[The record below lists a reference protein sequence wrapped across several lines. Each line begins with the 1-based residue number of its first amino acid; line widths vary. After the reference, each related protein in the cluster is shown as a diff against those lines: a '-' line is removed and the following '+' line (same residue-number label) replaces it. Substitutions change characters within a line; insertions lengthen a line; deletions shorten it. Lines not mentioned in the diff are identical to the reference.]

1 VSRESREEGEVMKR
15 SRAGR
20 GALKLLVAAS
30 VCTAAGAA
38 AGSDPDWQAQG
49 RAAVAR
55 ARDLAAD
62 EVRARNVVLFVGDG
76 MGVSTV
82 TAARILDGQLRGEPG
97 EENLLAFERLPH
109 VALAKTY
116 NTNQQVP
123 DSAGTMTALVTGAKT
138 RAGVLSVSAEVPVG
152 DHAAVAGRELRTL
165 FEEAEAKGL
174 ATGLV
179 TTTTVT
185 HATPAACYAHSP
197 DRDWE
202 NDTLLP
208 PAARAAGF
216 PDIARQLVEFAAGDG
231 LEVALGGGRV
241 HFLPA
246 DTADP
251 EYPDRKGARGDG
263 RNLVDAWLARAPGAA
278 FAWSRA
284 QLEAASAGSG
294 PLLGLFEP
302 SHMQWEAHR
311 PRDRAGEPSL
321 AEMTEVAIRRLSRQR
336 RGFVLMV
343 EGGRID
349 HGHHAGSAHLAL
361 RDAVAFSEAVAAALR
376 LLDLDDTLVVVTA
389 DHSHVFAIAGY
400 PTRGN
405 PILGLVAENDDRG
418 DPAGELAHDLYGLPY
433 TTLGYLNGPGH
444 TAASDQQPAGAK
456 RFPHMPKRA
465 EPGTA
470 ARPDLAATDTAAPG
484 YLQESAIPLSSET
497 HGGEDVPIYAGGPG
511 AALFHGVQEQSYVYH
526 AIRAALGWD
535 APADAP
541 TPRWWEI
548 WR

>member
-1 VSRESREEGEVMKR
+1 MRTAGA
-15 SRAGR
+15 RA
-20 GALKLLVAAS
+20 ALVAVA
-30 VCTAAGAA
+30 VATAAGGA
-38 AGSDPDWQAQG
+38 AGIAGDPEWMAQG

-55 ARDLAAD
+55 ARELAVDAG
-62 EVRARNVVLFVGDG
+62 RARNVVLFIGDG
-76 MGVSTV
+76 MGVATV
-82 TAARILDGQLRGEPG
+82 TAARILDGQLRGEAG

-123 DSAGTMTALVTGAKT
+123 DSAGTMTAIVTGAKT
-138 RAGVLSVSAEVPVG
+138 RAGALSVSAEVPVG
-152 DHAAVAGRELRTL
+152 DHAAVAGRELLTL
-165 FEEAEAKGL
+165 FEEAEARGL
-174 ATGLV
+174 ATGIV

-202 NDTLLP
+202 NDATLP

-216 PDIARQLVEFAAGDG
+216 KDIARQLVETTAGDG
-231 LEVALGGGRV
+231 LEIVLGGGRA

-251 EYPDRKGARGDG
+251 EYPEQRGARGDG
-263 RNLVDAWLARAPGAA
+263 RNLVEAWLARAPEAV
-278 FAWSRA
+278 FAWNRA
-284 QLEAASAGSG
+284 QLEAVNPAGTG

-311 PRDRAGEPSL
+311 SRDRAGEPSL
-321 AEMTEVAIRRLSRQR
+321 AEMTEVAIQRLAAHDA
-336 RGFVLMV
+336 GFVLMV

-349 HGHHAGSAHLAL
+349 HGHHAGSAYLAL
-361 RDAVAFSEAVAAALR
+361 HDTVAFSQAVAAALR
-376 LLDLDDTLVVVTA
+376 LVDLDETLVVVTA

-405 PILGLVAENDDRG
+405 PILGVVAGNDDRG
-418 DPAGELAHDLYGLPY
+418 EPAGEPALDGHGLPY

-444 TAASDQQPAGAK
+444 AASSDQQPAGAK
-456 RFPHMPKRA
+456 RFPHRPRRF
-465 EPGTA
+465 EPATA
-470 ARPDLAATDTAAPG
+470 ARPDLAGVDTASPM
-484 YLQESAIPLSSET
+484 YLQESAVPLASET
-497 HGGEDVPIYAGGPG
+497 HAGEDVPIYAGGAG

-535 APADAP
+535 ATETGGRPS
-541 TPRWWEI
+541 RWWERW

>member
-1 VSRESREEGEVMKR
+1 MKSPR
-15 SRAGR
+15 MDTRTWHRRIAAALAAALAAAG
-20 GALKLLVAAS
+20 GS
-30 VCTAAGAA
+30 GAA
-38 AGSDPDWQAQG
+38 AGGDPDWQAQG

-55 ARDLAAD
+55 ALSLSHDTG
-62 EVRARNVVLFVGDG
+62 RARNVVLFVGDG
-76 MGVSTV
+76 MGIATV

-138 RAGVLSVSAEVPVG
+138 RAGLVSVSADVPLG
-152 DHAAVAGRELRTL
+152 DHVAAAGRELRTL
-165 FEEAEAKGL
+165 FEEAEANGL
-174 ATGLV
+174 ATGVV

-202 NDTLLP
+202 NDTLLT

-216 PDIARQLVEFAAGDG
+216 PDIARQLVEFAAGNG
-231 LEVALGGGRV
+231 LEIALGGGRA

-246 DTADP
+246 DAADP
-251 EYPDRKGARGDG
+251 EYPDRRGVRGDG

-278 FAWSRA
+278 FVWRRA
-284 QLEAASAGSG
+284 QLLAVDPAGEG

-311 PRDRAGEPSL
+311 ARDRAGEPSL
-321 AEMTEVAIRRLSRQR
+321 AEMTELAIRRLSRQR
-336 RGFVLMV
+336 AGFVLMV

-361 RDAVAFSEAVAAALR
+361 HDAVAFSEAIAAALR
-376 LLDLDDTLVVVTA
+376 LIDLDETLVVVTA

-400 PTRGN
+400 PQRGN
-405 PILGLVAENDDRG
+405 PILGLVAETDARG
-418 DPAGELAHDLYGLPY
+418 EPAGTLARDLHGLPY

-444 TAASDQQPAGAK
+444 AAASDQQPAGAK
-456 RFPHMPKRA
+456 RFPHFPERA
-465 EPGTA
+465 EAGSA
-470 ARPDLAATDTAAPG
+470 VRPDLTAIDTAAPSH
-484 YLQESAIPLSSET
+484 LQESAIPLTSET

-535 APADAP
+535 AAPAEAP
-541 TPRWWEI
+541 AASWWERWW
-548 WR
+548 R

>member
-1 VSRESREEGEVMKR
+1 MKTT
-15 SRAGR
+15 RAR
-20 GALKLLVAAS
+20 RRASHLIAALA
-30 VCTAAGAA
+30 TAAGAA
-38 AGSDPDWQAQG
+38 SGASAGAAAGADPDWQAQG

-55 ARDLAAD
+55 ARELTRDTG
-62 EVRARNVVLFVGDG
+62 RARNVVLFVGDG
-76 MGVSTV
+76 MGIATV
-82 TAARILDGQLRGEPG
+82 TAARILDGQLRGETG
-97 EENLLAFERLPH
+97 EENLLAFERLPY

-123 DSAGTMTALVTGAKT
+123 DSAGTMTALVTGSKT
-138 RAGVLSVSAEVPVG
+138 RAGLISVSADVRVG
-152 DHAAVAGRELRTL
+152 DHVAAAGRELRTL

-202 NDTLLP
+202 NDTLLT

-216 PDIARQLVEFAAGDG
+216 HDIARQLVEFSAGDG
-231 LEVALGGGRV
+231 LEVALGGGRL

-246 DTADP
+246 DTPDP
-251 EYPDRKGARGDG
+251 EYRDRKGARGDG
-263 RNLVDAWLARAPGAA
+263 RNLVDAWLAHAPGAA
-278 FAWSRA
+278 FVWNREQFLA
-284 QLEAASAGSG
+284 LDPAGAG

-311 PRDRAGEPSL
+311 ARDRAGEPSL
-321 AEMTEVAIRRLSRQR
+321 AEMTELAIRRLSRH
-336 RGFVLMV
+336 RGGFALMV

-349 HGHHAGSAHLAL
+349 HGHHAGSAYLAL
-361 RDAVAFSEAVAAALR
+361 HDAVAFSAAVAAALR
-376 LLDLDDTLVVVTA
+376 LVDLDETLVVVTA
-389 DHSHVFAIAGY
+389 DHSHVLAIAGY

-418 DPAGELAHDLYGLPY
+418 DPTGKPALDLQGLPY

-456 RFPHMPKRA
+456 RFPHLPKRSEA
-465 EPGTA
+465 GTA
-470 ARPDLAATDTAAPG
+470 ARPDLTGADTAAPT
-484 YLQESAIPLSSET
+484 YLQESAIPLPSET
-497 HGGEDVPIYAGGPG
+497 HGGEDVAIYAGGPG

-535 APADAP
+535 AGPAESP
-541 TPRWWEI
+541 PRWWEW